1 MKTFVTEYIRGCAS
15 CQMSKINRNPVHP
28 PLFPISPA
36 ENARPFETIA
46 LDFITKL
53 PPSGGHDTILTI
65 TDTDC
70 SKASIFLPCSESID
84 SEGVALLYATH
95 VIPHYGIP
103 RKVISDRDV
112 RFTSKF
118 TTELCRLLDIHQN
131 ISTAYHP
138 QTDGASERTN
148 QTLEQYLRIFCGTQQ
163 DNWHEWL
170 PLAQYTKNSWPS
182 ATTKKTPFDLIIG
195 YTPQIHQPTR
205 KTNVPSLEQRLSSIQ
220 EARSAA
226 QEAQRKAQDS
236 WITDKPRFAPF
247 SIGTKVWLEG
257 TNL

>member
-1 MKTFVTEYIRGCAS
+1 MKTFVTEYIRGCAI

-53 PPSGGHDTILTI
+53 PPSGGHNTILTI

-103 RKVISDRDV
+103 CKVILDQDV

-131 ISTAYHP
+131 ISMAYHP
-138 QTDGASERTN
+138 QTNGASERTN
-148 QTLEQYLRIFCGTQQ
+148 QTLEQYLHIFCGTQQ

-182 ATTKKTPFDLIIG
+182 ATTKKTPFDLLIG

-205 KTNVPSLEQRLSSIQ
+205 KTNIPSLEQ
-220 EARSAA
+220 
-226 QEAQRKAQDS
+226 
-236 WITDKPRFAPF
+236 
-247 SIGTKVWLEG
+247 
-257 TNL
+257 